1 MARKNK
7 MTVKGDNDVAL
18 TAREPSL
25 AACDELLERELS
37 DRLKRLFLKVEDAF
51 YDLAD
56 KSENNHLHTR
66 YFQAMRVLRR
76 QREAIEIEF
85 FANLKKAGD
94 GWAASL
100 GGEPGAD
107 AGTRREQGLALV
119 KHEELE
125 ESLAV
130 ANLISKAESRH
141 RGALHALR
149 REQAALIGRATI
161 DSRTDPLGPHVICNA
176 FRAAL
181 EPVGEHVDL
190 DLRLVVYKL
199 FDKQVMD
206 HLGHAYA
213 RCLELLGS
221 SPAAEWEGLYPRV
234 DVDQPGKD
242 PEVEAAEDL
251 GEDTAEMPEPAS
263 DSPATAASG
272 AAAFEDLQHL
282 LQARRPSRQSS
293 PGGEIV
299 ASGELMSALTRLQT
313 RAQENAA
320 DDLSPKE
327 LFRQLRAELQLLRAY
342 DGGPLLDRRD
352 EDTLDLVFL
361 LFESILHANDL
372 PDAFKALVGRLQ
384 IPIAKVALSDKSFF
398 DDTEH
403 PARRLL
409 NHLAEYAVGWTDDGD
424 RSTESP
430 YARIERTVTR
440 VLDDYDRNPSI
451 FVELDLELTMEL
463 ERERTQCQSR
473 EARTKEELEGK
484 ERHRS
489 ARAKVREIIE
499 ERLRGGPRVPGIVSS
514 LLREG
519 WQDVLLRA
527 YLQGGVDGPEWRDS
541 LATME
546 LLLWSVRP
554 KIWHEDRRELLR
566 RIPVL
571 LRDLRESLAAVA
583 FDQRRLSRWFRE
595 LQALHISALRGAGP
609 APETGS
615 FLHLAG
621 SDDLGRGEIGLS
633 GEPVAHGLASEDQAG
648 REDSAGSQLA
658 LGTWLEVRRDD
669 VGVLRVK
676 LAWRSPDT
684 DLHLFVDRRGLKA
697 LELSGKELA
706 SLFRRGMVT
715 KLSGLDAPLV
725 DRAMEVVMESLKRK

>member
-1 MARKNK
+1 MKVN
-7 MTVKGDNDVAL
+7 GDNGVAL

-25 AACDELLERELS
+25 AECRELLERELS
-37 DRLKRLFLKVEDAF
+37 DRLKRLFLKVEDAL

-56 KSENNHLHTR
+56 KSENNHLHAR

-76 QREAIEIEF
+76 QREAIEIQF
-85 FANLKKAGD
+85 LANLAKAGD
-94 GWAASL
+94 AWMTSV
-100 GGEPGAD
+100 GGEPD
-107 AGTRREQGLALV
+107 AGTGTRREHELALV
-119 KHEELE
+119 EHEELE

-141 RGALHALR
+141 RGALLALR
-149 REQAALIGRATI
+149 RQQAALTGRETI

-181 EPVGEHVDL
+181 EPVGEYVDL
-190 DLRLVVYKL
+190 DLKLVVYKL

-206 HLGHAYA
+206 HVGHAYA

-221 SPAAEWEGLYPRV
+221 SPAAEWQGVHPRTEV
-234 DVDQPGKD
+234 HQSGQGR
-242 PEVEAAEDL
+242 EVEAPAEPGGDW
-251 GEDTAEMPEPAS
+251 AEMPEPAS
-263 DSPATAASG
+263 DLPAAVVG
-272 AAAFEDLQHL
+272 AVAFEDLQHL
-282 LQARRPSRQSS
+282 LEARRPGRQGS
-293 PGGEIV
+293 PRGEV
-299 ASGELMSALTRLQT
+299 VDNSELMSALTRLQT
-313 RAQENAA
+313 RAQESASGEM
-320 DDLSPKE
+320 SPKQ
-327 LFRQLRAELQLLRAY
+327 LFRQLRTELQRQRAY

-424 RSTESP
+424 RSTDSP

-440 VLDDYDRNPSI
+440 VLDDYDRDPAI
-451 FVELDLELTMEL
+451 FAELDSELTTEL
-463 ERERTQCQSR
+463 ERERTQFESR

-489 ARAKVREIIE
+489 ARAKVRATIE
-499 ERLRGGPRVPGIVSS
+499 ERLRGSPRVPEMVSS
-514 LLREG
+514 LLRDG
-519 WQDVLLRA
+519 WQDVLLGA
-527 YLQGGVDGPEWRDS
+527 YLQGGVDGPEWRD
-541 LATME
+541 AVGTME

-554 KIWHEDRRELLR
+554 KIWHEDRRDLLR

-583 FDQRRLSRWFRE
+583 FDQRRLARWFRE
-595 LQALHISALRGAGP
+595 LQALHINALRGAGT

-621 SDDLGRGEIGLS
+621 SDDLGRDVTGPS
-633 GEPVAHGLASEDQAG
+633 GEPVAQGSASEYRAALDGAAG
-648 REDSAGSQLA
+648 PHLA
-658 LGTWLEVRRDD
+658 LGTWLDVRRDD

-706 SLFRRGMVT
+706 ALFRRGMVT

>member
-1 MARKNK
+1 
-7 MTVKGDNDVAL
+7 MTVKGGKGVAFS
-18 TAREPSL
+18 TREPAL
-25 AACDELLERELS
+25 AGCRDLLERELS
-37 DRLKRLFLKVEDAF
+37 VLLKRLFLKVEDAF

-56 KSENNHLHTR
+56 KSENNTR
-66 YFQAMRVLRR
+66 YARYFHATRGLNR
-76 QREAIEIEF
+76 QRDAIENQF
-85 FANLKKAGD
+85 LANLANAGNAWTS
-94 GWAASL
+94 GLA
-100 GGEPGAD
+100 GEVGAD
-107 AGTRREQGLALV
+107 PVTRREQGLALV
-119 KHEELE
+119 EHEELE

-141 RGALHALR
+141 RGALLALR
-149 REQAALIGRATI
+149 RQQAALIGRETI

-181 EPVGEHVDL
+181 EPVGEYVDL

-199 FDKQVMD
+199 FDKHVMD
-206 HLGHAYA
+206 HVGHAYA
-213 RCLELLGS
+213 CCLELLES
-221 SPAAEWEGLYPRV
+221 SPVAEWDEVHARI
-234 DVDQPGKD
+234 DVDQRGRTRN
-242 PEVEAAEDL
+242 VEAPEDPNA
-251 GEDTAEMPEPAS
+251 DTAEMVESAA

-272 AAAFEDLQHL
+272 VAAFEDLQHL
-282 LQARRPSRQSS
+282 LEARRPSRQSS

-299 ASGELMSALTRLQT
+299 AGGELMSALTRLQT
-313 RAQENAA
+313 RAQESAA
-320 DDLSPKE
+320 GELSPKE
-327 LFRQLRAELQLLRAY
+327 LFRQLRAELQLQRAY

-372 PDAFKALVGRLQ
+372 PDAFKSLVGRLQ

-398 DDTEH
+398 DHTEH

-409 NHLAEYAVGWTDDGD
+409 NHLAEYAVGWIDDGD
-424 RSTESP
+424 RSTDSP
-430 YARIERTVTR
+430 YARIEHTVTR
-440 VLDDYDRNPSI
+440 VLDEYDRDPAI
-451 FVELDLELTMEL
+451 FAELDSELTAEL
-463 ERERTQCQSR
+463 ERQRTQFAIR
-473 EARTKEELEGK
+473 EARTKAELEGK

-489 ARAKVREIIE
+489 ARARVRETIE
-499 ERLRGGPRVPGIVSS
+499 ERLRGGPRVPEMVSS

-519 WQDVLLRA
+519 WRDVLLRA

-621 SDDLGRGEIGLS
+621 SDDLGRGETELS
-633 GEPVAHGLASEDQAG
+633 GEPGAQGLAPENRVGLEDAAG
-648 REDSAGSQLA
+648 LQLA

-706 SLFRRGMVT
+706 ALFRRGMVT